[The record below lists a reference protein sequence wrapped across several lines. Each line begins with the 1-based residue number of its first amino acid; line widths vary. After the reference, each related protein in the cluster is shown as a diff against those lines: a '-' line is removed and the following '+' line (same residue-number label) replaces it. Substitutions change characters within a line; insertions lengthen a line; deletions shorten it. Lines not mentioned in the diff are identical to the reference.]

1 MTKCS
6 PPRPPQVRSG
16 RDGADPATVSE
27 CSGVFQAVRGEI
39 VTVRRMRSRD
49 HRLDRAKGI
58 LIMLVVLGHFLTRA
72 SGWDSETLRAVQTT
86 IYSFHMPAF
95 VFLAGITAKS
105 TRLAERTMFFLV
117 LLVTAIP
124 AYYGWMALLDLD
136 VGFDG
141 VTPIWLTWF
150 LMAMVWW
157 MLSVPLIERMPRTML
172 ATSLVVGLIG
182 GIIPSLGDEFAV
194 ARTLT
199 FWPFFVVGKLYGARI
214 LSWAGE
220 RGIAGRT
227 ALTGAAIVPV
237 ALFVLGDVDRMWLFG
252 SRSIEWFDVGVVDGL
267 GMRAAVAVSAA
278 LSTLVLLTWTGRS
291 DDVVATI
298 GRRSLAIYLLHGFAV
313 RLAEEPLHVVS
324 GLLPAPVTLALCLA
338 LAAGTTWLFML
349 SPFDDAVRRYGQGVT
364 RAVLTPRAWLDGLR
378 RPTPAARESAVR

>member
-1 MTKCS
+1 MS
-6 PPRPPQVRSG
+6 
-16 RDGADPATVSE
+16 
-27 CSGVFQAVRGEI
+27 
-39 VTVRRMRSRD
+39 SRD

-58 LIMLVVLGHFLTRA
+58 LIVLVVLGHFLTRA

-95 VFLAGITAKS
+95 IFLAGITAKS
-105 TRLAERTMFFLV
+105 TRLAERTTFFLV
-117 LLVTAIP
+117 LLVTALP

-157 MLSVPLIERMPRTML
+157 MLSVPLIERLPRTML
-172 ATSLVVGLIG
+172 TASLVVGLVG

-214 LSWAGE
+214 LAWAGE
-220 RGIAGRT
+220 RGLSGRT
-227 ALTGAAIVPV
+227 ALTGAAVVPV
-237 ALFVLGDVDRMWLFG
+237 ALFILGDVDKMWLYG

-267 GMRAAVAVSAA
+267 GMRAAVALSAA
-278 LSTLVLLTWTGRS
+278 LTTLVLLAWTGRR
-291 DDVVATI
+291 DDVVATL

-313 RLAEEPLHVVS
+313 RLVEGPLHLVS
-324 GLLPAPVTLALCLA
+324 GLLPVPATLLLCLV
-338 LAAGTTWLFML
+338 LAAGTTWLFAL
-349 SPFDDAVRRYGQGVT
+349 SPFDDGVRRYAQGVT
-364 RAVLTPRAWLDGLR
+364 RVVLAPLTWIDGLR
-378 RPTPAARESAVR
+378 RPSPAARESAVR